1 MNINEFLKNKFD
13 IDVQDEEVILK
24 ALTHPSYANEI
35 NQVDFNYERLE
46 FMGDAILQFLIS
58 QYIYTAHP
66 EYNEGQMTILRAKAV
81 REDSLAMYS
90 KEYGLDKYIRV
101 GKGEKKSGGANKK
114 SVLANVFESLLGAL
128 YLSNGL
134 EVANEFAK
142 IVYEAI
148 EQDSF
153 EDLDDYKTKL
163 QEYVQADQKRT
174 VTYDLVHTSG
184 TSNNPVFTFKV
195 KMDNLTLGEGT
206 GTSKKKAQQNAAKDA
221 LEKLVDNET
230 KQS

>member
-1 MNINEFLKNKFD
+1 MEIKEFIKEKFNVDLKDENIVL
-13 IDVQDEEVILK
+13 Q

-35 NQVDFNYERLE
+35 NKVDFNYERLE

-90 KEYGLDKYIRV
+90 QKYGLADYIRV
-101 GKGEKKSGGANKK
+101 GKGERKSGGANKK

-142 IVYEAI
+142 IVYDAI
-148 EQDSF
+148 EQDLF

-174 VTYDLVHTSG
+174 VTYTLVNTSG

-195 KMDNLTLGEGT
+195 MMDNLTLGEGV

-221 LEKLVDNET
+221 LEKLVDNER
-230 KQS
+230 Q